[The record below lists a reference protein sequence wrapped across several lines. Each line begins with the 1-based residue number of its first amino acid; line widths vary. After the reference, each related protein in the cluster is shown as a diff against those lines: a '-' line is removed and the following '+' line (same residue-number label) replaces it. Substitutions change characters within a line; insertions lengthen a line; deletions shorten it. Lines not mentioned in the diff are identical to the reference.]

1 MSKKHEPDNF
11 EQMSIFGI
19 MNLLDN
25 TENTLSSDDISK
37 IIDKLSDAKRKKES
51 IEAKKRRQEERERRE
66 REARE
71 EKERKEAHIREVTSM
86 DLPLDWENV
95 FNQDVRTKGVHAD
108 SISDGLMYSLSNLGR
123 VDIEYISSITGEDY
137 KTIICALKGSIY
149 QNPETWGECFYKGWE
164 TSEEYLSGNMI
175 RKWKAAKEADKE
187 YNGYFSENIKA
198 IEKVIPPTVA
208 TNDIYITLGSP
219 WVPADII
226 DDFILHLFGDPFK
239 HDRSRYNQ
247 AVIDRM
253 MESWKTIHDE
263 ITGTWEIPCKSRYN
277 DSVSVSNT
285 YGTDKLEALYILEK
299 TLNMQTIA
307 VKDKI
312 CCATNAS
319 GVKRVINKAET
330 AAAIEKQQKLIK
342 EFQKWVWEDD
352 ARKERLERIFENKF
366 SCIRRRIFDGSF
378 LRFPDMSAQI
388 NLYPYQKDAVARII
402 FTPNTLLA
410 HDVGAGKTYVM
421 IAAAMEMRRMGLSEK
436 NMFVVPNNIVGQWK
450 NIFHEMYPSAD
461 ILCVDPKSFAPSKR
475 ESILERIRDND
486 FDGIIIAYSCFEQIP
501 LSKGYYQNLLIDEQ
515 KHIAEIAGKKNKA
528 TSRLKKKQEAVSKAL
543 SELSVAMDD
552 LYNGVYFDELGITRL
567 FVDEAHNFKN
577 VPLETK
583 TNNVL
588 GINSTGSKRCQDMM
602 DKVHMIQKKNDG
614 KGVVLATGTPI
625 TNSITDAYIMQR
637 YLQSGELGMLDLQ
650 SFDSWI
656 GMFAERVT
664 EFEVDVDTST
674 YRLATRFAKFHNLPE
689 LTSLLSSVADFHQVD
704 ESAGI
709 PAFDGYNDA
718 LVSKTPAFAAYLA
731 DISTR
736 ADNVRKGRISRKDD
750 NMLKI
755 TTDGRKAALDLR
767 LVDPNAVFT
776 YQSKVARCVENVADI
791 YFRTTSRKS
800 AQIIFCDTST
810 PKTGFNIYDEVKV
823 MLQNKG
829 VPSDKI
835 AFIHDAETEA
845 QRNTLFAQV
854 RNGDIRILI
863 GSTYKLG
870 LGVNVQERLIA
881 LHHIDVPWRPAD
893 MTQREG
899 RILRRG
905 NTNSKVYIYRYITEG
920 SFDAYSWQLLETKQR
935 FISELLSGSL
945 TERSGTDIAD
955 TVLDYAE
962 VKALAVGNQARTFYQ
977 GTGLGLAIAK
987 RLTENMNGK
996 IDCVS
1001 RKNIGT
1007 CFTVSLP
1014 FETDN
1019 SCECTD
1025 RSKVTVGESSL
1036 EGLTILLAED
1046 NRLNME
1052 ITEFLLTN
1060 EGANVIKAWNGKE
1073 AIEIFE
1079 LSEEYSIDAI
1089 LMDIMMPGTDGIT
1102 AAKAIRSME
1111 RADVATVPIIALT
1124 ANAFTDDKE
1133 KSRSAGMNEHLTKP
1147 VDSSKL
1153 KSVIFGYTGK
1163 KDLTLRECYLLA
1175 GESYDDLLSRLGC
1188 DEKIIYNAV
1197 KEFML
1202 DLHYIRLQR
1211 AIEKRD
1217 TETAFKAAHTMKGIS
1232 ANLGFTKMY
1241 SEFSLVTEELRSG
1254 NIEKATE
1261 LMTRATDEYQKIIA
1275 AFKRCMFD

>member
-71 EKERKEAHIREVTSM
+71 AKERKEAHIREVTSM

-95 FNQDVRTKGVHAD
+95 FNQDVRTQGVHAD

-187 YNGYFSENIKA
+187 YNGYFAENIKA
-198 IEKVIPPTVA
+198 IEKVIPLTVA

-239 HDRSRYNQ
+239 HCRYNQ
-247 AVIDRM
+247 GVIDRM

-277 DSVSVSNT
+277 DSVGVRET

-352 ARKERLERIFENKF
+352 ERKERLERIFENNF

-475 ESILERIRDND
+475 ESVLERIRDND

-501 LSKGYYQNLLIDEQ
+501 LSKGYYQSLLIDEQ

-674 YRLATRFAKFHNLPE
+674 YRLATRLAKFHNLPE

-704 ESAGI
+704 TSSGI
-709 PAFDGYNDA
+709 PQIDGYTDA
-718 LVSKTPAFAAYLA
+718 LVSKTNEFADYLKG
-731 DISTR
+731 ISQR
-736 ADNVRKGRISRKDD
+736 AEDVRNGYVSRKDD

-767 LVDPNAVFT
+767 LVDPNAAFN

-791 YFRTTSRKS
+791 YFRTTSQKS
-800 AQIIFCDTST
+800 TQIIFCDTST

-962 VKALAVGNQARTFYQ
+962 VKALAVGDPLVKQRVEAANELTRYMALQSKLVESRIRLEKELLEMPGQIHNQIDLIEYCKQDLAFYTEWRKINPPVEDSKMKKEEAEKRKTLREFISTAIREHVLETKEKTLTSYR
-977 GTGLGLAIAK
+977 GFDIVLPANMTLEKPYVWLKKSGKYYVELGDTDIGNLI
-987 RLTENMNGK
+987 R
-996 IDCVS
+996 ID
-1001 RKNIGT
+1001 NYLD
-1007 CFTVSLP
+1007 SLG
-1014 FETDN
+1014 DHL
-1019 SCECTD
+1019 
-1025 RSKVTVGESSL
+1025 SKLMQNL
-1036 EGLTILLAED
+1036 EQLRE
-1046 NRLNME
+1046 
-1052 ITEFLLTN
+1052 
-1060 EGANVIKAWNGKE
+1060 KE
-1073 AIEIFE
+1073 KDIRFE
-1079 LSEEYSIDAI
+1079 LS
-1089 LMDIMMPGTDGIT
+1089 
-1102 AAKAIRSME
+1102 
-1111 RADVATVPIIALT
+1111 
-1124 ANAFTDDKE
+1124 
-1133 KSRSAGMNEHLTKP
+1133 
-1147 VDSSKL
+1147 
-1153 KSVIFGYTGK
+1153 
-1163 KDLTLRECYLLA
+1163 KD
-1175 GESYDDLLSRLGC
+1175 ESYTDQIETYKNKVKKLDKKLGV
-1188 DEKIIYNAV
+1188 DK
-1197 KEFML
+1197 K
-1202 DLHYIRLQR
+1202 
-1211 AIEKRD
+1211 
-1217 TETAFKAAHTMKGIS
+1217 
-1232 ANLGFTKMY
+1232 
-1241 SEFSLVTEELRSG
+1241 
-1254 NIEKATE
+1254 
-1261 LMTRATDEYQKIIA
+1261 
-1275 AFKRCMFD
+1275 

>member
-25 TENTLSSDDISK
+25 TENTLSSDNISK
-37 IIDKLSDAKRKKES
+37 IIDKLSDAKRRKES
-51 IEAKKRRQEERERRE
+51 IEAKKRQQEERERRE

-95 FNQDVRTKGVHAD
+95 FDQDVRTQGVHAD
-108 SISDGLMYSLSNLGR
+108 SISDGLMYSLSDLGR

-475 ESILERIRDND
+475 ESVLERIRDND

-528 TSRLKKKQEAVSKAL
+528 TSRLKKKQAAVSKAL

-577 VPLETK
+577 VPFETK

-625 TNSITDAYIMQR
+625 TNSITDAYIMQQ

-800 AQIIFCDTST
+800 AQIIFCDAST
-810 PKTGFNIYDEVKV
+810 PKAGFNIYTELKDRLV
-823 MLQNKG
+823 LHG
-829 VPSDKI
+829 VPESKI
-835 AFIHDAETEA
+835 AFVHDAETETK
-845 QRNTLFAQV
+845 RSLLFAKV
-854 RNGDIRILI
+854 RSGDIRILI

-899 RILRRG
+899 RILRQG

-962 VKALAVGNQARTFYQ
+962 VKALAVGDPLVKQRVEAANELTRYMALQSKLVESR
-977 GTGLGLAIAK
+977 I
-987 RLTENMNGK
+987 RLEK
-996 IDCVS
+996 E
-1001 RKNIGT
+1001 
-1007 CFTVSLP
+1007 L
-1014 FETDN
+1014 
-1019 SCECTD
+1019 
-1025 RSKVTVGESSL
+1025 L
-1036 EGLTILLAED
+1036 E
-1046 NRLNME
+1046 
-1052 ITEFLLTN
+1052 
-1060 EGANVIKAWNGKE
+1060 
-1073 AIEIFE
+1073 
-1079 LSEEYSIDAI
+1079 
-1089 LMDIMMPGTDGIT
+1089 MPGQIHNQIDLIEYC
-1102 AAKAIRSME
+1102 KQ
-1111 RADVATVPIIALT
+1111 DL
-1124 ANAFTDDKE
+1124 AFYTEWRKI
-1133 KSRSAGMNEHLTKP
+1133 NPP
-1147 VDSSKL
+1147 VEDSKL
-1153 KSVIFGYTGK
+1153 KK
-1163 KDLTLRECYLLA
+1163 EEAEKRKTLREFIGTAIREHVLETKEKTLISYRGFAIVLPANMTLEKPYVWLKKSGKYYVELGDTDIGNLIRIDNYLDSLGDHLSKLMLNLEKLREKEKDIRVELSK
-1175 GESYDDLLSRLGC
+1175 GESYTDQIETYKNKVKKLDKKLGVN
-1188 DEKIIYNAV
+1188 K
-1197 KEFML
+1197 K
-1202 DLHYIRLQR
+1202 
-1211 AIEKRD
+1211 
-1217 TETAFKAAHTMKGIS
+1217 
-1232 ANLGFTKMY
+1232 
-1241 SEFSLVTEELRSG
+1241 
-1254 NIEKATE
+1254 
-1261 LMTRATDEYQKIIA
+1261 
-1275 AFKRCMFD
+1275 

>member
-71 EKERKEAHIREVTSM
+71 AKERKEAHIREVTSM

-95 FNQDVRTKGVHAD
+95 FNQDVRTEGVHAD
-108 SISDGLMYSLSNLGR
+108 SISDGLMYSLSDLGR

-187 YNGYFSENIKA
+187 YNGYFAENIKA

-239 HDRSRYNQ
+239 HGWSCYNQ
-247 AVIDRM
+247 DVI

-277 DSVSVSNT
+277 HSVSVNNT

-299 TLNMQTIA
+299 TLNMQTIV

-312 CCATNAS
+312 CCAANAS

-330 AAAIEKQQKLIK
+330 AVAIEKQQKLIK

-352 ARKERLERIFENKF
+352 ARKERLERIFENNF

-450 NIFHEMYPSAD
+450 NIFREMYPSAD

-475 ESILERIRDND
+475 ESVLERIRDND

-552 LYNGVYFDELGITRL
+552 LYNGVYLDDLGITRL

-583 TNNVL
+583 T
-588 GINSTGSKRCQDMM
+588 
-602 DKVHMIQKKNDG
+602 
-614 KGVVLATGTPI
+614 
-625 TNSITDAYIMQR
+625 
-637 YLQSGELGMLDLQ
+637 
-650 SFDSWI
+650 
-656 GMFAERVT
+656 
-664 EFEVDVDTST
+664 
-674 YRLATRFAKFHNLPE
+674 
-689 LTSLLSSVADFHQVD
+689 
-704 ESAGI
+704 
-709 PAFDGYNDA
+709 
-718 LVSKTPAFAAYLA
+718 
-731 DISTR
+731 
-736 ADNVRKGRISRKDD
+736 
-750 NMLKI
+750 
-755 TTDGRKAALDLR
+755 
-767 LVDPNAVFT
+767 
-776 YQSKVARCVENVADI
+776 
-791 YFRTTSRKS
+791 
-800 AQIIFCDTST
+800 
-810 PKTGFNIYDEVKV
+810 
-823 MLQNKG
+823 
-829 VPSDKI
+829 
-835 AFIHDAETEA
+835 
-845 QRNTLFAQV
+845 
-854 RNGDIRILI
+854 
-863 GSTYKLG
+863 
-870 LGVNVQERLIA
+870 
-881 LHHIDVPWRPAD
+881 
-893 MTQREG
+893 
-899 RILRRG
+899 
-905 NTNSKVYIYRYITEG
+905 KVYIYRYITEG

-962 VKALAVGNQARTFYQ
+962 VKALAVGNPLVKQRVEAANELTRYMALQSKLVESRIRLEKELLEMPGQIHNQIDLIEYCKQDLAFY
-977 GTGLGLAIAK
+977 TEWRKINPPVEDSKLKKEEAEK
-987 RLTENMNGK
+987 RKTLREL
-996 IDCVS
+996 
-1001 RKNIGT
+1001 IGT
-1007 CFTVSLP
+1007 AIREHVLETKEKTLISYRGFDIVLPANMTLEKPYVWLKKSGKYYVELGDTDIGNLIRIDNYLDSLG
-1014 FETDN
+1014 DHL
-1019 SCECTD
+1019 
-1025 RSKVTVGESSL
+1025 SKLMLNL
-1036 EGLTILLAED
+1036 EKLRE
-1046 NRLNME
+1046 
-1052 ITEFLLTN
+1052 
-1060 EGANVIKAWNGKE
+1060 KE
-1073 AIEIFE
+1073 KDIRFE
-1079 LSEEYSIDAI
+1079 LS
-1089 LMDIMMPGTDGIT
+1089 
-1102 AAKAIRSME
+1102 
-1111 RADVATVPIIALT
+1111 
-1124 ANAFTDDKE
+1124 
-1133 KSRSAGMNEHLTKP
+1133 
-1147 VDSSKL
+1147 
-1153 KSVIFGYTGK
+1153 
-1163 KDLTLRECYLLA
+1163 KD
-1175 GESYDDLLSRLGC
+1175 ESYTDQIETYKNKVKKLDKKLGV
-1188 DEKIIYNAV
+1188 DK
-1197 KEFML
+1197 K
-1202 DLHYIRLQR
+1202 
-1211 AIEKRD
+1211 
-1217 TETAFKAAHTMKGIS
+1217 
-1232 ANLGFTKMY
+1232 
-1241 SEFSLVTEELRSG
+1241 
-1254 NIEKATE
+1254 
-1261 LMTRATDEYQKIIA
+1261 
-1275 AFKRCMFD
+1275 

>member
-71 EKERKEAHIREVTSM
+71 AKERKEAHIREVTSM

-95 FNQDVRTKGVHAD
+95 FNQDVRTQGVHAD

-175 RKWKAAKEADKE
+175 RKWKAAKETDKE
-187 YNGYFSENIKA
+187 YNGYFAENIKA

-239 HDRSRYNQ
+239 HCRYNQ
-247 AVIDRM
+247 GVIDRM

-277 DSVSVSNT
+277 HSVSVSNT

-307 VKDKI
+307 VKEKI
-312 CCATNAS
+312 CCTTNAS
-319 GVKRVINKAET
+319 GVKSVINKAET

-352 ARKERLERIFENKF
+352 ARKERLERIFENNF

-378 LRFPDMSAQI
+378 LRFPDMSTQI

-475 ESILERIRDND
+475 ESVLERIRDND

-543 SELSVAMDD
+543 SELAVAMDD
-552 LYNGVYFDELGITRL
+552 LHNGVYFDDLGITRL

-577 VPLETK
+577 VPFETK

-588 GINSTGSKRCQDMM
+588 GINSSGSKRCQDMM

-637 YLQSGELGMLDLQ
+637 YLQSGELSMLDLQ

-704 ESAGI
+704 TSSGI
-709 PAFDGYNDA
+709 PQIDGYTDA
-718 LVSKTPAFAAYLA
+718 LVSKTNEFANYLKG
-731 DISTR
+731 ISQR
-736 ADNVRKGRISRKDD
+736 AEDVRKGYVSRKDD

-810 PKTGFNIYDEVKV
+810 PKTSFNIYTELKDRLVL
-823 MLQNKG
+823 MG
-829 VPSDKI
+829 VPESKI
-835 AFIHDAETEA
+835 AFVHDAETETK
-845 QRNTLFAQV
+845 RSLLFAKV
-854 RNGDIRILI
+854 RSGDIRILI

-899 RILRRG
+899 RILRQG

-962 VKALAVGNQARTFYQ
+962 VKALAVGNPLVKQRVESANELTRYMALQSKLVESRIRLEKELLEMPGQIHNQIDLIEYCKQDLAFY
-977 GTGLGLAIAK
+977 TEWRKINPPVEDSKLKKEEAEK
-987 RLTENMNGK
+987 RKTLREL
-996 IDCVS
+996 
-1001 RKNIGT
+1001 IGT
-1007 CFTVSLP
+1007 AIREHVLETKEKTLISYRGFDIVLPANMTLEKPYVWLKKSGKYYVELGDTDIGNLIRIDNYLDSLG
-1014 FETDN
+1014 DHL
-1019 SCECTD
+1019 
-1025 RSKVTVGESSL
+1025 SKLMLNL
-1036 EGLTILLAED
+1036 EKLRE
-1046 NRLNME
+1046 
-1052 ITEFLLTN
+1052 
-1060 EGANVIKAWNGKE
+1060 KE
-1073 AIEIFE
+1073 KDIRFE
-1079 LSEEYSIDAI
+1079 LS
-1089 LMDIMMPGTDGIT
+1089 
-1102 AAKAIRSME
+1102 
-1111 RADVATVPIIALT
+1111 
-1124 ANAFTDDKE
+1124 
-1133 KSRSAGMNEHLTKP
+1133 
-1147 VDSSKL
+1147 
-1153 KSVIFGYTGK
+1153 
-1163 KDLTLRECYLLA
+1163 KD
-1175 GESYDDLLSRLGC
+1175 ESYTDQIETYKNKVKKLDKKLGV
-1188 DEKIIYNAV
+1188 DK
-1197 KEFML
+1197 K
-1202 DLHYIRLQR
+1202 
-1211 AIEKRD
+1211 
-1217 TETAFKAAHTMKGIS
+1217 
-1232 ANLGFTKMY
+1232 
-1241 SEFSLVTEELRSG
+1241 
-1254 NIEKATE
+1254 
-1261 LMTRATDEYQKIIA
+1261 
-1275 AFKRCMFD
+1275 

>member
-486 FDGIIIAYSCFEQIP
+486 FVGIIIAYSCFEQIP

-899 RILRRG
+899 RILSRG

-962 VKALAVGNQARTFYQ
+962 VKALAVGNPLVKQRVEAANELTRYMALQ
-977 GTGLGLAIAK
+977 SKLVESRI
-987 RLTENMNGK
+987 RLEK
-996 IDCVS
+996 E
-1001 RKNIGT
+1001 
-1007 CFTVSLP
+1007 L
-1014 FETDN
+1014 
-1019 SCECTD
+1019 
-1025 RSKVTVGESSL
+1025 L
-1036 EGLTILLAED
+1036 E
-1046 NRLNME
+1046 
-1052 ITEFLLTN
+1052 
-1060 EGANVIKAWNGKE
+1060 
-1073 AIEIFE
+1073 
-1079 LSEEYSIDAI
+1079 
-1089 LMDIMMPGTDGIT
+1089 MPGQIHNQIDLIEYC
-1102 AAKAIRSME
+1102 KQ
-1111 RADVATVPIIALT
+1111 DL
-1124 ANAFTDDKE
+1124 AFYTEWRKI
-1133 KSRSAGMNEHLTKP
+1133 NPP
-1147 VDSSKL
+1147 VEDSKL
-1153 KSVIFGYTGK
+1153 KK
-1163 KDLTLRECYLLA
+1163 EEAEKRKTLREFIGTAIREHVLETKEKTLISYRGFAIVLPANMTLEKPYVWLKKSGKYYVELGDTDIGNLIRIDNYLDSL
-1175 GESYDDLLSRLGC
+1175 GDHLGKLMLNLEKLREKEKDIRVELSKDESYTDQIETYKNKVKKLDKKLGVN
-1188 DEKIIYNAV
+1188 K
-1197 KEFML
+1197 K
-1202 DLHYIRLQR
+1202 
-1211 AIEKRD
+1211 
-1217 TETAFKAAHTMKGIS
+1217 
-1232 ANLGFTKMY
+1232 
-1241 SEFSLVTEELRSG
+1241 
-1254 NIEKATE
+1254 
-1261 LMTRATDEYQKIIA
+1261 
-1275 AFKRCMFD
+1275 

>member
-11 EQMSIFGI
+11 EQMSIFRI

-25 TENTLSSDDISK
+25 TENTLSSEDISK

-71 EKERKEAHIREVTSM
+71 AKERKVAHIREVTSM

-95 FNQDVRTKGVHAD
+95 FDQDVRTKGVHAD
-108 SISDGLMYSLSNLGR
+108 SISDGLMYSLSDLGR

-187 YNGYFSENIKA
+187 YNGYFAENIKA

-239 HDRSRYNQ
+239 HCRYNQ

-277 DSVSVSNT
+277 DSVGVRET
-285 YGTDKLEALYILEK
+285 YGTDNLEALYILEK
-299 TLNMQTIA
+299 TLNMQTIV

-352 ARKERLERIFENKF
+352 ARKERLERIFENNF

-475 ESILERIRDND
+475 ESVLERMRDND

-528 TSRLKKKQEAVSKAL
+528 TSRLKKKQAAVSKAL

-552 LYNGVYFDELGITRL
+552 LYNGVYFDDLGITRL

-577 VPLETK
+577 VPFETK

-588 GINSTGSKRCQDMM
+588 GINSSGSKRCQDMM

-767 LVDPNAVFT
+767 LVDPNASFT
-776 YQSKVARCVENVADI
+776 YQSKVARCSENVADI
-791 YFRTTSRKS
+791 YFKTSADKS
-800 AQIIFCDTST
+800 TQIIFCDTST
-810 PKTGFNIYDEVKV
+810 PKAGFNIYTELKDRLV
-823 MLQNKG
+823 LHG
-829 VPSDKI
+829 VPESKI
-835 AFIHDAETEA
+835 AFVHDAETETKRS
-845 QRNTLFAQV
+845 QLFAKV
-854 RNGDIRILI
+854 RSGDIRILI

-962 VKALAVGNQARTFYQ
+962 VKALAVGDPLVKQRVEAANELTRYMALQSKLVESRIRLEKELLKIPGQIHNQIDLIEYCKQDLAFY
-977 GTGLGLAIAK
+977 
-987 RLTENMNGK
+987 TEWRK
-996 IDCVS
+996 INPPV
-1001 RKNIGT
+1001 
-1007 CFTVSLP
+1007 
-1014 FETDN
+1014 
-1019 SCECTD
+1019 
-1025 RSKVTVGESSL
+1025 
-1036 EGLTILLAED
+1036 ED
-1046 NRLNME
+1046 
-1052 ITEFLLTN
+1052 
-1060 EGANVIKAWNGKE
+1060 
-1073 AIEIFE
+1073 
-1079 LSEEYSIDAI
+1079 
-1089 LMDIMMPGTDGIT
+1089 
-1102 AAKAIRSME
+1102 
-1111 RADVATVPIIALT
+1111 
-1124 ANAFTDDKE
+1124 
-1133 KSRSAGMNEHLTKP
+1133 
-1147 VDSSKL
+1147 SKL
-1153 KSVIFGYTGK
+1153 KK
-1163 KDLTLRECYLLA
+1163 EEAEKRKTLREFIGTAIRKHVLETKEKTLISYRGFDIVLPANMTLEKPYVWLKKSGKYYVELGDTDIGNLIRIDNYLDSL
-1175 GESYDDLLSRLGC
+1175 GDHLSKLTLNLEKLREKEKDIRVELSKDESYINQIETYKNKVKKLDKKLGVN
-1188 DEKIIYNAV
+1188 K
-1197 KEFML
+1197 K
-1202 DLHYIRLQR
+1202 
-1211 AIEKRD
+1211 
-1217 TETAFKAAHTMKGIS
+1217 
-1232 ANLGFTKMY
+1232 
-1241 SEFSLVTEELRSG
+1241 
-1254 NIEKATE
+1254 
-1261 LMTRATDEYQKIIA
+1261 
-1275 AFKRCMFD
+1275 

>member
-25 TENTLSSDDISK
+25 TENTLSSEDISK

-71 EKERKEAHIREVTSM
+71 AKERKEAHIREVTSM

-95 FNQDVRTKGVHAD
+95 FNQDVRTEGVHAD
-108 SISDGLMYSLSNLGR
+108 SISDGLMYSLSDLGR

-187 YNGYFSENIKA
+187 YNGYFAENIKA

-239 HDRSRYNQ
+239 HCRYNQ

-277 DSVSVSNT
+277 DSVGVSNT
-285 YGTDKLEALYILEK
+285 YGIDKLEALYILEK
-299 TLNMQTIA
+299 TLNMQTIV

-352 ARKERLERIFENKF
+352 ARKERLERIFENNF

-475 ESILERIRDND
+475 ESVLERMRDND

-528 TSRLKKKQEAVSKAL
+528 TSRLKKKQAAVSKAL

-577 VPLETK
+577 VPFETK

-588 GINSTGSKRCQDMM
+588 GINSSGSKRCQDMM

-767 LVDPNAVFT
+767 LVDPNASFT
-776 YQSKVARCVENVADI
+776 YQSKVARCSENVADI
-791 YFRTTSRKS
+791 YFKTSADKS
-800 AQIIFCDTST
+800 TQIIFCDTST
-810 PKTGFNIYDEVKV
+810 PKAGFNIYTELKDRLV
-823 MLQNKG
+823 LHG
-829 VPSDKI
+829 VPESKI
-835 AFIHDAETEA
+835 AFVHDAETETKRS
-845 QRNTLFAQV
+845 QLFAKV
-854 RNGDIRILI
+854 RSGDIRILI

-962 VKALAVGNQARTFYQ
+962 VKALAVGNTLVKQRVEAANELTRYMALQSKLVESRIRLEKELLKIPGQIHNQIDLIEYCKQDLAFY
-977 GTGLGLAIAK
+977 
-987 RLTENMNGK
+987 TEW
-996 IDCVS
+996 
-1001 RKNIGT
+1001 RKNNPPVEDSKLKKEEAEKRKTLREYIGT
-1007 CFTVSLP
+1007 AIRKHVLETKEKTLISYRGFAIVLPANMTLEKPYVWLKKSGKYYVELGDTDIGNLIRIDNYLDSLG
-1014 FETDN
+1014 DHL
-1019 SCECTD
+1019 
-1025 RSKVTVGESSL
+1025 SKLMLNL
-1036 EGLTILLAED
+1036 EKLRE
-1046 NRLNME
+1046 
-1052 ITEFLLTN
+1052 
-1060 EGANVIKAWNGKE
+1060 KE
-1073 AIEIFE
+1073 KDIRFE
-1079 LSEEYSIDAI
+1079 LS
-1089 LMDIMMPGTDGIT
+1089 
-1102 AAKAIRSME
+1102 
-1111 RADVATVPIIALT
+1111 
-1124 ANAFTDDKE
+1124 
-1133 KSRSAGMNEHLTKP
+1133 
-1147 VDSSKL
+1147 
-1153 KSVIFGYTGK
+1153 
-1163 KDLTLRECYLLA
+1163 KD
-1175 GESYDDLLSRLGC
+1175 ESYINQIETYKNEVKKLDKKLGVN
-1188 DEKIIYNAV
+1188 K
-1197 KEFML
+1197 K
-1202 DLHYIRLQR
+1202 
-1211 AIEKRD
+1211 
-1217 TETAFKAAHTMKGIS
+1217 
-1232 ANLGFTKMY
+1232 
-1241 SEFSLVTEELRSG
+1241 
-1254 NIEKATE
+1254 
-1261 LMTRATDEYQKIIA
+1261 
-1275 AFKRCMFD
+1275 

>member
-528 TSRLKKKQEAVSKAL
+528 TSRLKKKQAAVSKAL

-577 VPLETK
+577 VPFETK

-625 TNSITDAYIMQR
+625 TNSITDAYIMQQ

-664 EFEVDVDTST
+664 KFEVDVDTST

-704 ESAGI
+704 TSSGI
-709 PAFDGYNDA
+709 PQIDGYTDA
-718 LVSKTPAFAAYLA
+718 LVSKTNEFANYLKG
-731 DISTR
+731 ISQR
-736 ADNVRKGRISRKDD
+736 AEDVRKGYVSRKDD

-767 LVDPNAVFT
+767 LVDPMASFT
-776 YQSKVARCVENVADI
+776 YQSKVARCSENVADI
-791 YFRTTSRKS
+791 YFKTLADKS
-800 AQIIFCDTST
+800 TQVIFCDTST
-810 PKTGFNIYDEVKV
+810 PKAGFNIYNEVKV

-962 VKALAVGNQARTFYQ
+962 VKALAVGNPLVKQRVEAANELTRYMALQ
-977 GTGLGLAIAK
+977 SKLVESRI
-987 RLTENMNGK
+987 RLEK
-996 IDCVS
+996 E
-1001 RKNIGT
+1001 
-1007 CFTVSLP
+1007 L
-1014 FETDN
+1014 
-1019 SCECTD
+1019 
-1025 RSKVTVGESSL
+1025 L
-1036 EGLTILLAED
+1036 E
-1046 NRLNME
+1046 
-1052 ITEFLLTN
+1052 
-1060 EGANVIKAWNGKE
+1060 
-1073 AIEIFE
+1073 
-1079 LSEEYSIDAI
+1079 
-1089 LMDIMMPGTDGIT
+1089 MPGQIHNQIDLIEYC
-1102 AAKAIRSME
+1102 KQ
-1111 RADVATVPIIALT
+1111 DL
-1124 ANAFTDDKE
+1124 AFYTEWRKI
-1133 KSRSAGMNEHLTKP
+1133 NPP
-1147 VDSSKL
+1147 VEDSKL
-1153 KSVIFGYTGK
+1153 KK
-1163 KDLTLRECYLLA
+1163 EEAEKRKTLREFIGTAIREHVLETKEKTLISYRGFAIVLPANMTLEKPYVWLKKSGKYYVELGDTDIGNLIRIDNYLDSL
-1175 GESYDDLLSRLGC
+1175 GDHLGKLMLNLEKLREKEKDIRVELSKDESYTDQIETYKNKVKKLDKKLGVN
-1188 DEKIIYNAV
+1188 K
-1197 KEFML
+1197 K
-1202 DLHYIRLQR
+1202 
-1211 AIEKRD
+1211 
-1217 TETAFKAAHTMKGIS
+1217 
-1232 ANLGFTKMY
+1232 
-1241 SEFSLVTEELRSG
+1241 
-1254 NIEKATE
+1254 
-1261 LMTRATDEYQKIIA
+1261 
-1275 AFKRCMFD
+1275 

>member
-71 EKERKEAHIREVTSM
+71 AKERKEAHIREVTSM

-95 FNQDVRTKGVHAD
+95 FNQDVRTEGVHAD

-175 RKWKAAKEADKE
+175 RKWKAAKETDKE
-187 YNGYFSENIKA
+187 YNGYFAENIKA

-239 HDRSRYNQ
+239 HCRYNQ
-247 AVIDRM
+247 GVIDRM

-277 DSVSVSNT
+277 HSVSVSNT

-307 VKDKI
+307 VKEKI
-312 CCATNAS
+312 CCTTNAS
-319 GVKRVINKAET
+319 GVKSVINKAET
-330 AAAIEKQQKLIK
+330 AVAIEKQQKLIK

-352 ARKERLERIFENKF
+352 ARKERLERIFENNF

-450 NIFHEMYPSAD
+450 NIFREMYPSAD

-475 ESILERIRDND
+475 ESVLERIRDND
-486 FDGIIIAYSCFEQIP
+486 LDGIIIAYSCFEQIP

-552 LYNGVYFDELGITRL
+552 LYNGVYLDDLGITRL

-577 VPLETK
+577 VPFETK

-588 GINSTGSKRCQDMM
+588 GINSSGSKRCQDMM

-637 YLQSGELGMLDLQ
+637 YLQSGELSMLDLQ

-704 ESAGI
+704 TSSGI
-709 PAFDGYNDA
+709 PQIDGYTDA
-718 LVSKTPAFAAYLA
+718 LVSKTNEFANYLKG
-731 DISTR
+731 ISQR
-736 ADNVRKGRISRKDD
+736 AEDVRKGYVSRKDD

-810 PKTGFNIYDEVKV
+810 PKTSFNIYTELKDRLVL
-823 MLQNKG
+823 MG
-829 VPSDKI
+829 VPESKI
-835 AFIHDAETEA
+835 AFVHDAETETK
-845 QRNTLFAQV
+845 RSLLFAKV
-854 RNGDIRILI
+854 RSGDIRILI

-899 RILRRG
+899 RILRQG

-962 VKALAVGNQARTFYQ
+962 VKALAVGNPLVKQRVESANELTRYMALQSKLVESRIRLEKELLEMPGQIHNQIDLIEYCKQDLAFY
-977 GTGLGLAIAK
+977 TEWRKINPPVEDSKLKKEEAEK
-987 RLTENMNGK
+987 RKTLREL
-996 IDCVS
+996 
-1001 RKNIGT
+1001 IGT
-1007 CFTVSLP
+1007 AIREHVLETKEKTLISYRGFDIVLPANMTLEKPYVWLKKSGKYYVELGDTDIGNLIRIDNYLDSLG
-1014 FETDN
+1014 DHL
-1019 SCECTD
+1019 
-1025 RSKVTVGESSL
+1025 SKLMLNL
-1036 EGLTILLAED
+1036 EKLRE
-1046 NRLNME
+1046 
-1052 ITEFLLTN
+1052 
-1060 EGANVIKAWNGKE
+1060 KE
-1073 AIEIFE
+1073 KDIRFE
-1079 LSEEYSIDAI
+1079 LS
-1089 LMDIMMPGTDGIT
+1089 
-1102 AAKAIRSME
+1102 
-1111 RADVATVPIIALT
+1111 
-1124 ANAFTDDKE
+1124 
-1133 KSRSAGMNEHLTKP
+1133 
-1147 VDSSKL
+1147 
-1153 KSVIFGYTGK
+1153 
-1163 KDLTLRECYLLA
+1163 KD
-1175 GESYDDLLSRLGC
+1175 ESYTDQIETYKNKVKKLDKKLGV
-1188 DEKIIYNAV
+1188 DK
-1197 KEFML
+1197 K
-1202 DLHYIRLQR
+1202 
-1211 AIEKRD
+1211 
-1217 TETAFKAAHTMKGIS
+1217 
-1232 ANLGFTKMY
+1232 
-1241 SEFSLVTEELRSG
+1241 
-1254 NIEKATE
+1254 
-1261 LMTRATDEYQKIIA
+1261 
-1275 AFKRCMFD
+1275 

>member
-37 IIDKLSDAKRKKES
+37 IIDKLSDAKQKKES
-51 IEAKKRRQEERERRE
+51 IEAKKKRQEERERRE

-71 EKERKEAHIREVTSM
+71 AKERKEAHIREVTSM

-95 FNQDVRTKGVHAD
+95 FNQDVRTEGVHAD

-187 YNGYFSENIKA
+187 YNGYFAENIKA

-239 HDRSRYNQ
+239 HGWSCYNQ
-247 AVIDRM
+247 DVI

-277 DSVSVSNT
+277 HSVSVSNT

-307 VKDKI
+307 VKEKI
-312 CCATNAS
+312 CCTTNAS

-378 LRFPDMSAQI
+378 LRFPDMSTQI

-475 ESILERIRDND
+475 KSVLERIRDND

-515 KHIAEIAGKKNKA
+515 KHIAEIACKKNKA

-552 LYNGVYFDELGITRL
+552 LYNGVYFDDLEITRL

-588 GINSTGSKRCQDMM
+588 GINSSGSKRCQDMM

-625 TNSITDAYIMQR
+625 ITGYLRSQMPILRCLCRTASQDYVVLFCFFGVRLIRICKIIYINTII
-637 YLQSGELGMLDLQ
+637 L
-650 SFDSWI
+650 
-656 GMFAERVT
+656 
-664 EFEVDVDTST
+664 
-674 YRLATRFAKFHNLPE
+674 
-689 LTSLLSSVADFHQVD
+689 
-704 ESAGI
+704 GI
-709 PAFDGYNDA
+709 PN
-718 LVSKTPAFAAYLA
+718 
-731 DISTR
+731 
-736 ADNVRKGRISRKDD
+736 
-750 NMLKI
+750 
-755 TTDGRKAALDLR
+755 
-767 LVDPNAVFT
+767 
-776 YQSKVARCVENVADI
+776 
-791 YFRTTSRKS
+791 
-800 AQIIFCDTST
+800 
-810 PKTGFNIYDEVKV
+810 
-823 MLQNKG
+823 
-829 VPSDKI
+829 
-835 AFIHDAETEA
+835 
-845 QRNTLFAQV
+845 
-854 RNGDIRILI
+854 
-863 GSTYKLG
+863 
-870 LGVNVQERLIA
+870 
-881 LHHIDVPWRPAD
+881 
-893 MTQREG
+893 
-899 RILRRG
+899 
-905 NTNSKVYIYRYITEG
+905 
-920 SFDAYSWQLLETKQR
+920 R
-935 FISELLSGSL
+935 FISSATIMLN
-945 TERSGTDIAD
+945 IA
-955 TVLDYAE
+955 YNE
-962 VKALAVGNQARTFYQ
+962 V
-977 GTGLGLAIAK
+977 
-987 RLTENMNGK
+987 
-996 IDCVS
+996 
-1001 RKNIGT
+1001 
-1007 CFTVSLP
+1007 
-1014 FETDN
+1014 
-1019 SCECTD
+1019 
-1025 RSKVTVGESSL
+1025 
-1036 EGLTILLAED
+1036 
-1046 NRLNME
+1046 
-1052 ITEFLLTN
+1052 
-1060 EGANVIKAWNGKE
+1060 
-1073 AIEIFE
+1073 
-1079 LSEEYSIDAI
+1079 
-1089 LMDIMMPGTDGIT
+1089 
-1102 AAKAIRSME
+1102 
-1111 RADVATVPIIALT
+1111 
-1124 ANAFTDDKE
+1124 
-1133 KSRSAGMNEHLTKP
+1133 
-1147 VDSSKL
+1147 
-1153 KSVIFGYTGK
+1153 
-1163 KDLTLRECYLLA
+1163 
-1175 GESYDDLLSRLGC
+1175 
-1188 DEKIIYNAV
+1188 
-1197 KEFML
+1197 
-1202 DLHYIRLQR
+1202 
-1211 AIEKRD
+1211 
-1217 TETAFKAAHTMKGIS
+1217 
-1232 ANLGFTKMY
+1232 
-1241 SEFSLVTEELRSG
+1241 
-1254 NIEKATE
+1254 
-1261 LMTRATDEYQKIIA
+1261 
-1275 AFKRCMFD
+1275 

>member
-71 EKERKEAHIREVTSM
+71 AKERKEAHIREVTSM

-95 FNQDVRTKGVHAD
+95 FNQDVRTEGVHAD

-175 RKWKAAKEADKE
+175 RKWKTAKETDKE
-187 YNGYFSENIKA
+187 YNGYFAENIKA

-239 HDRSRYNQ
+239 HCRYNQ
-247 AVIDRM
+247 GVIDRM

-277 DSVSVSNT
+277 HSVSVSNT

-307 VKDKI
+307 VKEKI
-312 CCATNAS
+312 CCTTNAS
-319 GVKRVINKAET
+319 GVKSVINKAET
-330 AAAIEKQQKLIK
+330 AVAIEKQQKLIK

-352 ARKERLERIFENKF
+352 ARKERLERIFENNF

-450 NIFHEMYPSAD
+450 NIFREMYPSAD

-475 ESILERIRDND
+475 ESVLERIRDND

-552 LYNGVYFDELGITRL
+552 LYNGVYLDDLGITRL

-588 GINSTGSKRCQDMM
+588 GINSSGSKRCQDMM

-637 YLQSGELGMLDLQ
+637 YLQSGELSMLDLQ

-704 ESAGI
+704 TSSGI
-709 PAFDGYNDA
+709 PQIDGYTDA
-718 LVSKTPAFAAYLA
+718 LVSKTNEFANYLKG
-731 DISTR
+731 ISQR
-736 ADNVRKGRISRKDD
+736 AEDVRKGYVSRKDD

-767 LVDPNAVFT
+767 LVDPKASFT
-776 YQSKVARCVENVADI
+776 YQSKVARCSENVADI
-791 YFRTTSRKS
+791 YFKTLADKS
-800 AQIIFCDTST
+800 TQIIFCDTST
-810 PKTGFNIYDEVKV
+810 PKAGFNIYTELKDRLV
-823 MLQNKG
+823 LHG
-829 VPSDKI
+829 VPESKI
-835 AFIHDAETEA
+835 AFVHDAETETK
-845 QRNTLFAQV
+845 RSLLFAKV
-854 RNGDIRILI
+854 RSGDIRILI

-899 RILRRG
+899 RILRQG

-962 VKALAVGNQARTFYQ
+962 VKALAVGNPLVKQRVEAANELTRYMALQSKLVESRIRLEKELLEMPGQIHNQIDLIEYCKQDLAFY
-977 GTGLGLAIAK
+977 TEWRKINPPVEDSKLKKEEAEK
-987 RLTENMNGK
+987 RKTLREL
-996 IDCVS
+996 
-1001 RKNIGT
+1001 IGT
-1007 CFTVSLP
+1007 AIREHVLETKEKTLISYRGFDIVLPANMTLEKPYVWLKKSGKYYVELGDTDIGNLIRIDNYLDSLG
-1014 FETDN
+1014 DHL
-1019 SCECTD
+1019 
-1025 RSKVTVGESSL
+1025 SKLMLNL
-1036 EGLTILLAED
+1036 EKLRE
-1046 NRLNME
+1046 
-1052 ITEFLLTN
+1052 
-1060 EGANVIKAWNGKE
+1060 KE
-1073 AIEIFE
+1073 KDIRFE
-1079 LSEEYSIDAI
+1079 LS
-1089 LMDIMMPGTDGIT
+1089 
-1102 AAKAIRSME
+1102 K
-1111 RADVATVPIIALT
+1111 
-1124 ANAFTDDKE
+1124 
-1133 KSRSAGMNEHLTKP
+1133 
-1147 VDSSKL
+1147 
-1153 KSVIFGYTGK
+1153 
-1163 KDLTLRECYLLA
+1163 
-1175 GESYDDLLSRLGC
+1175 GESYINQIETYKNKVKNLDKKLGVY
-1188 DEKIIYNAV
+1188 K
-1197 KEFML
+1197 K
-1202 DLHYIRLQR
+1202 
-1211 AIEKRD
+1211 
-1217 TETAFKAAHTMKGIS
+1217 
-1232 ANLGFTKMY
+1232 
-1241 SEFSLVTEELRSG
+1241 
-1254 NIEKATE
+1254 
-1261 LMTRATDEYQKIIA
+1261 
-1275 AFKRCMFD
+1275 

>member
-528 TSRLKKKQEAVSKAL
+528 TSRLKKKQAAVSKAL

-577 VPLETK
+577 VPFETK

-625 TNSITDAYIMQR
+625 TNSITDAYIMQQ

-664 EFEVDVDTST
+664 KFEVDVDTST

-800 AQIIFCDTST
+800 AQIIFCDAST
-810 PKTGFNIYDEVKV
+810 PKAGFNIYTELKDRLV
-823 MLQNKG
+823 LHG
-829 VPSDKI
+829 VPESKI
-835 AFIHDAETEA
+835 AFVHDAETETK
-845 QRNTLFAQV
+845 RSLLFAKV
-854 RNGDIRILI
+854 RSGDIRILI

-962 VKALAVGNQARTFYQ
+962 VKALAVGNPLVKQRVEAANELTRYMALQSKLVESRIRLEKELLEMPGQIHNQIDLIEYCKQDLAFY
-977 GTGLGLAIAK
+977 TEWRKINPPVEDSKLKKEEAEK
-987 RLTENMNGK
+987 RKTLREF
-996 IDCVS
+996 
-1001 RKNIGT
+1001 IGT
-1007 CFTVSLP
+1007 AIREHVLETKEKTLISYRGFAIVLPANMTLEKPYVWLKKSGKYYVELGDTDIGNLIRIDNYLDSLG
-1014 FETDN
+1014 DHL
-1019 SCECTD
+1019 
-1025 RSKVTVGESSL
+1025 SKLMLNL
-1036 EGLTILLAED
+1036 EKLRE
-1046 NRLNME
+1046 
-1052 ITEFLLTN
+1052 
-1060 EGANVIKAWNGKE
+1060 KE
-1073 AIEIFE
+1073 KDIRFE
-1079 LSEEYSIDAI
+1079 LS
-1089 LMDIMMPGTDGIT
+1089 
-1102 AAKAIRSME
+1102 
-1111 RADVATVPIIALT
+1111 
-1124 ANAFTDDKE
+1124 
-1133 KSRSAGMNEHLTKP
+1133 
-1147 VDSSKL
+1147 
-1153 KSVIFGYTGK
+1153 
-1163 KDLTLRECYLLA
+1163 KD
-1175 GESYDDLLSRLGC
+1175 ESYTDQIETYKNKVKKLDKKLGVN
-1188 DEKIIYNAV
+1188 K
-1197 KEFML
+1197 K
-1202 DLHYIRLQR
+1202 
-1211 AIEKRD
+1211 
-1217 TETAFKAAHTMKGIS
+1217 
-1232 ANLGFTKMY
+1232 
-1241 SEFSLVTEELRSG
+1241 
-1254 NIEKATE
+1254 
-1261 LMTRATDEYQKIIA
+1261 
-1275 AFKRCMFD
+1275 

>member
-11 EQMSIFGI
+11 EQMSIFRI

-25 TENTLSSDDISK
+25 TENTLSSEDISK

-71 EKERKEAHIREVTSM
+71 AKERKEAHIREVTSM

-95 FNQDVRTKGVHAD
+95 FDQDVRTKGVHAD
-108 SISDGLMYSLSNLGR
+108 SISDGLMYSLSDLGR

-187 YNGYFSENIKA
+187 YNGYFAENIKA

-239 HDRSRYNQ
+239 HCRYNQ

-277 DSVSVSNT
+277 DSVGVRET
-285 YGTDKLEALYILEK
+285 YGTDNLEALYILEK
-299 TLNMQTIA
+299 TLNMQTIV

-352 ARKERLERIFENKF
+352 ARKERLERIFENNF

-475 ESILERIRDND
+475 ESVLERMRDND

-528 TSRLKKKQEAVSKAL
+528 TSRLKKKQAAVSKAL

-552 LYNGVYFDELGITRL
+552 LYNGVYFDDLGITRL

-577 VPLETK
+577 VPFETK

-588 GINSTGSKRCQDMM
+588 GINSSGSKRCQDMM

-767 LVDPNAVFT
+767 LVDPNASFT
-776 YQSKVARCVENVADI
+776 YQSKVARCSENVADI
-791 YFRTTSRKS
+791 YFKTSADKS
-800 AQIIFCDTST
+800 TQIIFCDTST
-810 PKTGFNIYDEVKV
+810 PKAGFNIYTELKDRLV
-823 MLQNKG
+823 LHG
-829 VPSDKI
+829 VPESKI
-835 AFIHDAETEA
+835 AFVHDAETETKRS
-845 QRNTLFAQV
+845 QLFAKV
-854 RNGDIRILI
+854 RSGDIRILI

-962 VKALAVGNQARTFYQ
+962 VKALAVGDPLVKQRVEAANELTRYMALQSKLVESRIRLEKELLKIPGQIHNQIDLIEYCKQDLAFY
-977 GTGLGLAIAK
+977 
-987 RLTENMNGK
+987 TEWRK
-996 IDCVS
+996 INPPV
-1001 RKNIGT
+1001 
-1007 CFTVSLP
+1007 
-1014 FETDN
+1014 
-1019 SCECTD
+1019 
-1025 RSKVTVGESSL
+1025 
-1036 EGLTILLAED
+1036 ED
-1046 NRLNME
+1046 
-1052 ITEFLLTN
+1052 
-1060 EGANVIKAWNGKE
+1060 
-1073 AIEIFE
+1073 
-1079 LSEEYSIDAI
+1079 
-1089 LMDIMMPGTDGIT
+1089 
-1102 AAKAIRSME
+1102 
-1111 RADVATVPIIALT
+1111 
-1124 ANAFTDDKE
+1124 
-1133 KSRSAGMNEHLTKP
+1133 
-1147 VDSSKL
+1147 SKL
-1153 KSVIFGYTGK
+1153 KK
-1163 KDLTLRECYLLA
+1163 EEAEKRKTLREFIGTAIRKHVLETKEKTLISYRGFDIVLPANMTLEKPYVWLKKSGKYYVELGDTDIGNLIRIDNYLDSL
-1175 GESYDDLLSRLGC
+1175 GDHLSKLTLNLEKLREKEKDIRVELSKDESYINQIETYKNKVKKLDKKLGVN
-1188 DEKIIYNAV
+1188 K
-1197 KEFML
+1197 K
-1202 DLHYIRLQR
+1202 
-1211 AIEKRD
+1211 
-1217 TETAFKAAHTMKGIS
+1217 
-1232 ANLGFTKMY
+1232 
-1241 SEFSLVTEELRSG
+1241 
-1254 NIEKATE
+1254 
-1261 LMTRATDEYQKIIA
+1261 
-1275 AFKRCMFD
+1275 